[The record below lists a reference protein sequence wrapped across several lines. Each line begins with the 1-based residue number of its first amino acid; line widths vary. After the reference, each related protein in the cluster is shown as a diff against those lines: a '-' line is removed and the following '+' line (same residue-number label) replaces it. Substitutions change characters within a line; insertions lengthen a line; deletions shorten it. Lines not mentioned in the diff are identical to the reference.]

1 MFDFVLFAR
10 RKISAMLTTGLL
22 LGGAVLIAACATPNG
37 APVRSSGTGGTY
49 EPLKRTGDDTRG
61 NMSYRIVESTRAFL
75 RGLPETRNQ
84 PTLYERPDAS
94 GSDSGRSGRGARVA
108 DDGRVRVGLLLPS
121 GATDEGV
128 RAVAADLFNAA
139 QLALFDVDRAEIT
152 LLVKDTQGTPKG
164 AARAARAAIREGA
177 QLLIGPVFGASAR
190 AVAPIARQAS
200 VPTIAF
206 SNDRAVAGDGVWL
219 IGFLPEQN
227 LERIIEVA
235 RLQGLERFAALIP
248 QTTYGER
255 IEAALGPALQR
266 YGGEL
271 VQIEYYQEEAQ
282 SMFDPVQKLAQ
293 YEDRKLAWT
302 EEKTRLLEEA
312 QLLFPEIEEKELM
325 ALLAEQAPELHLQLE
340 DLSRRETF
348 GELPYDAVLMPEGG
362 IKLRS
367 LAPLLPYFDVD
378 PREIRFLGTGLWDD
392 PQLGQEPPLIGGW
405 YAAPT
410 PGGWNAFAKRFEK
423 VYGHNPRRI
432 ASLAYDGISLAAA
445 LAAINNDRPFTAQT
459 LTNADGFLG
468 IDGIFRL
475 NANGMN
481 ERGLAVLEIRRR
493 KNRLVTEAPD
503 SFVAIDRAAGQENRF
518 FAPIAQ
524 RRKEAPETPEIQF
537 LDQSSPADLPETPD
551 TRTLPDAPET
561 PVSDGAIT
569 NTLTDADIDA
579 DIDAQIEPGIDV
591 DIEPEILVAPTNA
604 PTNRAN
610 PENPAST
617 TAE

>member
-1 MFDFVLFAR
+1 MSDFVLFAQ
-10 RKISAMLTTGLL
+10 RKTSAMLPLGLALGVAL
-22 LGGAVLIAACATPNG
+22 LMAACATPD
-37 APVRSSGTGGTY
+37 GTPKRTDGTSGTY
-49 EPLKRTGDDTRG
+49 EPLKRAGNDTRG
-61 NMSYRIVESTRAFL
+61 NISYRIVESTRAFL

-84 PTLYERPDAS
+84 PTLYERSTDAA
-94 GSDSGRSGRGARVA
+94 GSDSGRGARIP

-121 GATDEGV
+121 GSSDEGV

-139 QLALFDVDRAEIT
+139 QLALFDVDRAAIT
-152 LLVKDTQGTPKG
+152 LLVKDTKGTPKG

-190 AVAPIARQAS
+190 AVAPIARQAD

-271 VQIEYYQEEAQ
+271 IQIEYYQEEAQ

-293 YEDRKLAWT
+293 YEDRKLAWA
-302 EEKTRLLEEA
+302 EERTRLLEEA
-312 QLLFPEIEEKELM
+312 QLLFPELEEKELM
-325 ALLAEQAPELHLQLE
+325 EMLAEQAPELHLQLE

-392 PQLGQEPPLIGGW
+392 PQLGQEPPLVGGW

-423 VYGHNPRRI
+423 VYGHSPRRI

-503 SFVAIDRAAGQENRF
+503 SFVAIDRAAGQQSRS

-524 RRKEAPETPEIQF
+524 RRNEITETPETQYLDRTTSPDLLDGILPETNVPAPDTPAPDTPAPETPAAGS
-537 LDQSSPADLPETPD
+537 LTDVLTDDAVTETP
-551 TRTLPDAPET
+551 
-561 PVSDGAIT
+561 G
-569 NTLTDADIDA
+569 
-579 DIDAQIEPGIDV
+579 
-591 DIEPEILVAPTNA
+591 
-604 PTNRAN
+604 
-610 PENPAST
+610 ST